1 MTPEENKQTIRKGF
15 AYESKKPE
23 KTGGQSC
30 GIQTYPTI
38 IKSEDLG
45 IEISVCA
52 YKQNHKNKELA
63 TQLME
68 LALSELIR

>member
-1 MTPEENKQTIRKGF
+1 MTPEENKQIIRQGF
-15 AYESKKPE
+15 TYEMLRPE

-30 GIQTYPTI
+30 GMPIYPTI